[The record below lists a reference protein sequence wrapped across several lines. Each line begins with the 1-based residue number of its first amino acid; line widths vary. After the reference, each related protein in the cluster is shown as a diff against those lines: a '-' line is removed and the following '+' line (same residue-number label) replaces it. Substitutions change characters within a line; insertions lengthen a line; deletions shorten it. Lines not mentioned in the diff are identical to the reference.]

1 MTRRSTY
8 RPASARAGAALLA
21 LSYAATALSAPDRLE
36 GQVTTDDGVRL
47 HYTESGTGA
56 QVVVI
61 PLGFY
66 LEPYLLEHLA
76 RRHRVIMYDPRNRG
90 RSQAAPLSTISLD
103 RQLRDLENLR
113 ESLRLDRFALI
124 GWSGMGMEMAAYAI
138 RHPERVSRLIQIS
151 PVPPAA
157 AIMRDAG
164 DARAVR
170 IDPAAQAALDARQK
184 AGEFSADPARY
195 CRLDNEISMPS
206 NFADASLAR
215 NVVDVCI
222 HDNEHPVNLWP
233 YFGALL
239 SSFGD
244 YDLREPLR
252 RLETPRLV
260 IHGREDGIPLAG
272 ARAWTAGYGPSR
284 LLVVSPA
291 GHFPFIERRAV
302 VLAAIDEFLDGR
314 WPAASTEGVEP

>member
-1 MTRRSTY
+1 MTRRSTH
-8 RPASARAGAALLA
+8 RRASVRAGGALLA
-21 LSYAATALSAPDRLE
+21 LACAATAPAAADRLE

-47 HYTESGTGA
+47 HYTESGAGP
-56 QVVVI
+56 QVVVV

-76 RRHRVIMYDPRNRG
+76 RSRRVIMYDPRNRG

-124 GWSGMGMEMAAYAI
+124 GWSGMGMEMAVYAI
-138 RHPERVSRLIQIS
+138 RHPQRVSRLIQIS

-157 AIMRDAG
+157 AIMREAG
-164 DARAVR
+164 DARAGRVDR
-170 IDPAAQAALDARQK
+170 AAQAALDARQK
-184 AGEFSADPARY
+184 AGEFRADPALY
-195 CRLDNEISMPS
+195 CRLDNEISLPS
-206 NFADASLAR
+206 SFADAALAR
-215 NVVDVCI
+215 QVVDVCAY
-222 HDNEHPVNLWP
+222 DNEHPVNLWP

-244 YDLREPLR
+244 YDLREALR
-252 RLETPRLV
+252 GLKTPRLV
-260 IHGREDGIPLAG
+260 VHGREDGIPMAG
-272 ARAWTAGYGPSR
+272 ARAWTDGYGQSR
-284 LLVVSPA
+284 LLLVSPA
-291 GHFPFIERRAV
+291 GHFPFIEQRTA

-314 WPAASTEGVEP
+314 WPAAATTDVLE